1 PRPSPEPSPARS
13 PMEPNIPE
21 IVAEVTAAFNR
32 YEAALV
38 ANDVPALDGFF
49 WNDPRVIRYALFDN
63 GYGFEAIMKSRR
75 ARANVDLRRRLMRTV
90 VTTFGRD
97 FATANTEFEAS
108 RSDGCRPA
116 RGIRMKVPASAP
128 AMAPAV
134 LAP

>member
-1 PRPSPEPSPARS
+1 
-13 PMEPNIPE
+13 MEPNIPE

-97 FATANTEFEAS
+97 FATANTEFRREESGREGRQSQTWVRTAEGWKIVS
-108 RSDGCRPA
+108 AHVSWLT
-116 RGIRMKVPASAP
+116 PAS
-128 AMAPAV
+128 
-134 LAP
+134 